1 MTSPTE
7 HLRTLARTAVDT
19 YAARCRPRA
28 ALVVGSAA
36 TGDAD
41 RYSDVDLLLYYDA
54 VPEESVLAQVREDL
68 GAERFHGR
76 RSPDDGSYGERYYV
90 HGVQHQ
96 VAHVAVRVAE
106 SEIAK
111 LVGAVEVGEEL
122 AKIVMGL
129 FEGLPLRGAEL
140 IEAWRRDA
148 AYTEVLQRAMI
159 ERHWRFFPWW
169 YFQEKLRARDATVW
183 RHDVLVQSAYSIVG
197 VLAALN
203 RVYFSTVE
211 FKRARK
217 FLGLLDV
224 SPPDLADRLELLFA
238 GDERASTDE
247 LERLVAET
255 QALVAERFP
264 DLDLAIEW
272 GGRPTPPGGRES
284 PWT

>member
-1 MTSPTE
+1 MTSPTDR
-7 HLRTLARTAVDT
+7 LRTLARTAVDA
-19 YAARCRPRA
+19 YSARCRPRA
-28 ALVVGSAA
+28 ALLVGSAA

-41 RYSDVDLLLYYDA
+41 RYSDVDLILYYDE
-54 VPEESVLAQVREDL
+54 VPEESVLAEARDDL

-76 RSPDDGSYGERYYV
+76 RSPEDGSYGERYYV
-90 HGVQHQ
+90 QGIQHQ
-96 VAHVAVRVAE
+96 VAHVPVRAAE

-111 LVGAVEVGEEL
+111 LVGAVELDEEL
-122 AKIVMGL
+122 PKIVTGL
-129 FEGLPLRGAEL
+129 FEGLPLHGREL

-148 AYTEVLQRAMI
+148 AYTEAAQRATI

-203 RVYFSTVE
+203 RVYFSTIE
-211 FKRARK
+211 FKRART
-217 FLGLLDV
+217 FLARLDV

-255 QALVAERFP
+255 QALVAHQFP

-272 GGRPTPPGGRES
+272 GGRPTPPGGREA
-284 PWT
+284 PWS